1 MLNPDH
7 DRLDYWQMLSPPEGY
22 KLDFAVGTTYSL
34 DLDAPVGACIALGL
48 SEETDSALLNNP
60 ICLLEALRSTGD
72 KVALFCEGGQ
82 IHLPN
87 KVTPLYIL
95 LENMVF
101 QVSPEKK
108 RQIKGYPAFH
118 PKFWLLRY
126 VNDAGEKLYRICVLS
141 RNLTFDR
148 SWDVTFYMDGRP
160 GDKVSEKTKPVTEF
174 LTYLSAFA
182 GDKQES
188 VLKLAQDLKRV
199 QFKLEGNEF
208 YDFDFIPMGIKGRGI
223 ASYPL
228 FTDSFRE
235 LLIMSPFLTGSVI
248 RDFNDRAGKADCVLI
263 TRAMSLGRLK
273 KTDCSKFRIYT
284 LKDAVVDGESIISEE
299 QTAVMQQ
306 DIHAKVY
313 MVCKGYDT
321 DLYLGSMNASHNAT
335 SGNVEFMIRL
345 RSKYRH
351 LNLEK
356 LTQQLFCGPEGDV
369 GNPFQPVQMAQIG
382 SGEIAEDAQSILDK
396 VVKELV
402 RMQPH
407 AEIIPTGETYEA
419 HVHFGEIDTENL
431 VEVSPLLISRPT
443 RLAENVIFPDLTIKQ
458 LSEFYRVTVSDGD
471 ASISRVIRIP
481 TIGMPE
487 DREKAVVNDVI
498 RDKNCFY
505 QYVAFLLG
513 DDHVLS
519 AMEGMDVQ
527 MGRSSHHANHGVKL
541 PALYEKMLRTAVSD
555 PAKLREVGEL
565 IRTVGEDGV
574 IPEEFAQ
581 MYEVFR
587 EAVGLDD

>member
-1 MLNPDH
+1 MLNPDQ
-7 DRLDYWQMLSPPEGY
+7 DRLDYGQMLSPPEGY

-34 DLDAPVGACIALGL
+34 DLDALVGACIALGL

-182 GDKQES
+182 GDKQKS

-208 YDFDFIPMGIKGRGI
+208 YDFDFIPMGIKGKGI

-228 FTDSFRE
+228 FTDGFRE

-382 SGEIAEDAQSILDK
+382 SGAIAEDAQSILDK

-407 AEIIPTGETYEA
+407 AEIISTGETYEA

-458 LSEFYRVTVSDGD
+458 LSEFYRVTVSDGN

-481 TIGMPE
+481 TTGMPE
-487 DREKAVVNDVI
+487 EREKAVVNDVI

-541 PALYEKMLRTAVSD
+541 PALYEKMLGTAVSD

-581 MYEVFR
+581 MYEIFR

>member
-1 MLNPDH
+1 MLNPDQ
-7 DRLDYWQMLSPPEGY
+7 DRLDYGQMLSPPEGY

-34 DLDAPVGACIALGL
+34 DLDALVGACIALGL

-182 GDKQES
+182 GDKQKS

-208 YDFDFIPMGIKGRGI
+208 YDFDFIPMGIKGKGI

-228 FTDSFRE
+228 FTDGFRE

-382 SGEIAEDAQSILDK
+382 SGAIAEDAQSILDK

-407 AEIIPTGETYEA
+407 AEIISTGETYEA

-458 LSEFYRVTVSDGD
+458 LSEFYRVTVSDGN
-471 ASISRVIRIP
+471 ASISRVIRIT

-487 DREKAVVNDVI
+487 EREKAVVNDVI

-541 PALYEKMLRTAVSD
+541 PALYEKMLGTAVSD

-581 MYEVFR
+581 MYEIFR

>member
-7 DRLDYWQMLSPPEGY
+7 DRLDYGQMLSPPEGC

-34 DLDAPVGACIALGL
+34 DLDALVGACIAMGL

-174 LTYLSAFA
+174 LTYLSVFA

-208 YDFDFIPMGIKGRGI
+208 HDFDFIPMGIKGKGI
-223 ASYPL
+223 ATYPL

-273 KTDCSKFRIYT
+273 KTDCSAFRIYT

-335 SGNVEFMIRL
+335 SGNVEFLIRL

-369 GNPFQPVQMAQIG
+369 GNPFQPVQMAQFG
-382 SGEIAEDAQSILDK
+382 SGEVAEDAQSILDT
-396 VVKELV
+396 VVKEVV

-419 HVHFGEIDTENL
+419 NVHFGEIDTENL

-458 LSEFYRVTVSDGD
+458 LSEFYRVTVSDGN

-481 TIGMPE
+481 TTGMPE

-527 MGRSSHHANHGVKL
+527 MERASHHANHGVKL

-555 PAKLREVGEL
+555 PAKLREVGAL

-574 IPEEFAQ
+574 IPKEFAQ

>member
-7 DRLDYWQMLSPPEGY
+7 DRLDYGQMLSPPEGC

-34 DLDAPVGACIALGL
+34 DLDALVGACIALGL
-48 SEETDSALLNNP
+48 SEETDSALLSNP

-160 GDKVSEKTKPVTEF
+160 GDKVSEKTKPVMEL

-182 GDKQES
+182 EDKQES
-188 VLKLAQDLKRV
+188 VLKLAQELKRV

-208 YDFDFIPMGIKGRGI
+208 YDFDFIPMGIKGKGI

-273 KTDCSKFRIYT
+273 KTDCSKFRIFT

-369 GNPFQPVQMAQIG
+369 GNPFQQVQMAQIG
-382 SGEIAEDAQSILDK
+382 SGEILEDAQSILDT

-407 AEIIPTGETYEA
+407 AEIIPTGDTYEA

-481 TIGMPE
+481 TTGMPE
-487 DREKAVVNDVI
+487 EREKAVVNDVI

-527 MGRSSHHANHGVKL
+527 MGRASHHANHGVKL
-541 PALYEKMLRTAVSD
+541 PALYEKMLKTAVSD
-555 PAKLREVGEL
+555 PSKLREVGEL

-574 IPEEFAQ
+574 IPEEFTQ

>member
-7 DRLDYWQMLSPPEGY
+7 DRLDYGQMLSPPEGY
-22 KLDFAVGTTYSL
+22 KLNFAVGTTYSL
-34 DLDAPVGACIALGL
+34 DLDALVGACIALGL

-188 VLKLAQDLKRV
+188 VLKLVQDLKRV

-208 YDFDFIPMGIKGRGI
+208 YDFDFIPMGIKGKGI
-223 ASYPL
+223 VTYPL

-263 TRAMSLGRLK
+263 TRSMSLGRLK

-369 GNPFQPVQMAQIG
+369 ANPFQPVQMAQLG
-382 SGEIAEDAQSILDK
+382 SGEVAEDDQRILDK

-407 AEIIPTGETYEA
+407 AEIIPTGENYEA

-431 VEVSPLLISRPT
+431 VEISPLLISRPT

-471 ASISRVIRIP
+471 TSISRVIRIP

-527 MGRSSHHANHGVKL
+527 MGRESHHANHGVKL

-555 PAKLREVGEL
+555 SSKLREVGEL

>member
-7 DRLDYWQMLSPPEGY
+7 DRLDYGQMLSPPEGY
-22 KLDFAVGTTYSL
+22 KLDFTVGTTYSL
-34 DLDAPVGACIALGL
+34 DLDALVSACIALGL

-141 RNLTFDR
+141 WNLTFDR

-188 VLKLAQDLKRV
+188 VLKLAQELKRV

-208 YDFDFIPMGIKGRGI
+208 YDFDFIPMGIKGKGI

-248 RDFNDRAGKADCVLI
+248 RDFNDRAGRADCVLI
-263 TRAMSLGRLK
+263 TRVMSLGRLK
-273 KTDCSKFRIYT
+273 KADCSKFRIYT

-356 LTQQLFCGPEGDV
+356 LTGQLFCGPEGDV
-369 GNPFQPVQMAQIG
+369 ANPFQPVEMAQIG
-382 SGEIAEDAQSILDK
+382 SGEITEDAQSILDK

-407 AEIIPTGETYEA
+407 AQIIPTGETYEA
-419 HVHFGEIDTENL
+419 HVHFGKTEIAHQ
-431 VEVSPLLISRPT
+431 VEISPLLISRPA

-458 LSEFYRVTVSDGD
+458 LSEFYRITVSDGD

-481 TIGMPE
+481 TTGMPE
-487 DREKAVVNDVI
+487 EREKAVVNDVI

-527 MGRSSHHANHGVKL
+527 MGRESHHANHGVKL

>member
-7 DRLDYWQMLSPPEGY
+7 DRLDYGQMLSPPEGY

-34 DLDAPVGACIALGL
+34 DLDALVGACIALGL
-48 SEETDSALLNNP
+48 SEETDSALLNNS

-182 GDKQES
+182 GDKQEF

-208 YDFDFIPMGIKGRGI
+208 YDFDFIPMGIKGKGI

-263 TRAMSLGRLK
+263 TRAMSLGLLK

-369 GNPFQPVQMAQIG
+369 GNPFQPVEMAQIG

-396 VVKELV
+396 VVNELV

-407 AEIIPTGETYEA
+407 AEIISTGENYEA
-419 HVHFGEIDTENL
+419 HVHFGELDTENL

-458 LSEFYRVTVSDGD
+458 LSEFYRLTVSDGN
-471 ASISRVIRIP
+471 ASISRVIRIH
-481 TIGMPE
+481 TTGMPE

-513 DDHVLS
+513 NDHVRS

-527 MGRSSHHANHGVKL
+527 MGRESHHANHGVKL
-541 PALYEKMLRTAVSD
+541 PVLYEKMLRTAVSD
-555 PAKLREVGEL
+555 PAKLQEVGAL

>member
-7 DRLDYWQMLSPPEGY
+7 DRLDYGQMLSPPDGC

-34 DLDAPVGACIALGL
+34 DLDALVGACIALGL

-126 VNDAGEKLYRICVLS
+126 VNDTGEKLYRICVLS

-160 GDKVSEKTKPVTEF
+160 CDKVSEKTKPVTEF

-208 YDFDFIPMGIKGRGI
+208 YDFDFIPMGIKGKGI
-223 ASYPL
+223 VSYPL
-228 FTDSFRE
+228 FTDGFRE

-306 DIHAKVY
+306 DIHAKIY

-356 LTQQLFCGPEGDV
+356 LTGQLFCGPEGDV

-407 AEIIPTGETYEA
+407 AEIIPAGENYEA

-443 RLAENVIFPDLTIKQ
+443 RLVENVIFPDLSIKQ

-481 TIGMPE
+481 TTGMPE
-487 DREKAVVNDVI
+487 EREKAVVNDVI

-527 MGRSSHHANHGVKL
+527 MGRESHHENHGVKL